1 MIDILGA
8 VFGTAVYSAQVGIL
22 AGLSPARG
30 TTKLAA
36 VAAAAAWGA
45 IIVAVAAL
53 GGFAP
58 AVTGPVPAPVLAFV
72 LCLALL
78 FGGWFYLPRFRNAL
92 LSVPLPALVALNV
105 ARLGGV
111 FFLLLAARGRLST
124 SFASPAGLGDI
135 LVGALAIPL
144 ALAAARGVARPGWV
158 RAWNTLGA
166 LDLIVAIS
174 AGLLSAPGTPFRVFT
189 DGPGTLAMTE
199 LPWILVPAVIVPLY
213 LLIHLAIAV
222 KVRAP
227 ESARQAVAV
236 AR

>member
-1 MIDILGA
+1 MLDILGA
-8 VFGTAVYSAQVGIL
+8 VFGTAVLAVQAGIL
-22 AGLSPARG
+22 AGLAPASPRG
-30 TTKLAA
+30 KLTA
-36 VAAAAAWGA
+36 VIATAAWGA
-45 IIVAVAAL
+45 LIVAIAAA
-53 GGFAP
+53 GGFGPGA
-58 AVTGPVPAPVLAFV
+58 TGPLPAPVIPFV
-72 LCLALL
+72 LSLAIL
-78 FGGWFYLPRFRNAL
+78 FGAWGRLPRFRSAL
-92 LSVPLPALVALNV
+92 LGVPLPALIGLNV

-111 FFLLLAARGRLST
+111 FFLILETRGRLSA
-124 SFASPAGLGDI
+124 SFATPAGVGDI
-135 LVGALAIPL
+135 AVATLAIPL

-158 RAWNTLGA
+158 RAWNAVGT

-213 LLIHLAIAV
+213 LLIHLTIAV

>member
-111 FFLLLAARGRLST
+111 FFLLLAARGRLSA

-135 LVGALAIPL
+135 VVASLAIPL
-144 ALAAARGVARPGWV
+144 ALAAARGAVPPGWV
-158 RAWNTLGA
+158 RAWNALGT

-174 AGLLSAPGTPFRVFT
+174 LGLLSASGTPFRIFT

-199 LPWILVPAVIVPLY
+199 LPWVMVPAMIVPVFF
-213 LLIHLAIAV
+213 LIHLTIAV
-222 KVRAP
+222 KLRAP
-227 ESARQAVAV
+227 GRVPQAVAM